1 MGRNLLS
8 CLFFVLLFLQG
19 GLCSPLHVGQETRRG
34 LPGREPEWQSLGR
47 ALLGVPY
54 GAR

>member
-1 MGRNLLS
+1 MGGNLLS

-19 GLCSPLHVGQETRRG
+19 GLCRVLCMWGRK
-34 LPGREPEWQSLGR
+34 PGGACMAGSLWQSLGR
-47 ALLGVPY
+47 ALPGVPY